1 MGGIIFMPPDRN
13 FGGIF
18 SIISLLEKVM
28 MESYEVGESV
38 RGGTQLWHELGKVE
52 RGREWI
58 LFQCRGAGHNFI
70 SFLLLA

>member
-1 MGGIIFMPPDRN
+1 MPPDRN

-28 MESYEVGESV
+28 MESYEVGGEAG

-58 LFQCRGAGHNFI
+58 
-70 SFLLLA
+70 